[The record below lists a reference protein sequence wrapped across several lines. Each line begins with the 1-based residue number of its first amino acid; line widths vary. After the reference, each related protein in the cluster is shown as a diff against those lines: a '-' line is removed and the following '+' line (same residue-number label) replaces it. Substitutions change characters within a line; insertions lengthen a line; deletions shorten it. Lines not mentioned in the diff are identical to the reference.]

1 MRLKRGPVERRN
13 RMVRIR
19 NTVAFVLPICLLL
32 GLPAWFLIPP
42 RDAPATSDAVLVLA
56 GASDGRHQLGADL
69 VRKGN
74 ASNFVISNPGG
85 DGEPIG
91 HSHCAGD
98 KRPESATE
106 TWCMNPVPG
115 TTMGEAKTVGSLA
128 QNENWQ
134 SLTVVTNRPHTRRVR
149 MTFER
154 CTTLDIS
161 VVPIEN
167 VDVVRAPV
175 HIAREI
181 AGFIKFWVTDPC

>member
-1 MRLKRGPVERRN
+1 MRLKRGPVERRD
-13 RMVRIR
+13 RVRRIR
-19 NTVAFVLPICLLL
+19 NTVAFVLPIFLLL
-32 GLPAWFLIPP
+32 GLPAWFLTPP

-56 GASDGRHQLGADL
+56 GASDGRHQLGAEL
-69 VRKGN
+69 VEKGV
-74 ASNFVISNPGG
+74 ASNFIISNPSG

-91 HSHCAGD
+91 YSHCTGD
-98 KRPESATE
+98 KRPESATG
-106 TWCMNPVPG
+106 TWCMKPVPG

-128 QNENWQ
+128 QSEKWQ

-149 MTFER
+149 MTFEQ

-161 VVPIEN
+161 VVSIDN

-175 HIAREI
+175 RIAREI

>member
-1 MRLKRGPVERRN
+1 MRLKRGPVERRK
-13 RMVRIR
+13 RAVRVR
-19 NTVAFVLPICLLL
+19 NTVAFVLPIFLLL

-42 RDAPATSDAVLVLA
+42 RHAPATSDAVLVLA
-56 GASDGRHQLGADL
+56 GASDGRHQLGAEL
-69 VRKGN
+69 VEEGV

-91 HSHCAGD
+91 YSHCAGD
-98 KRPESATE
+98 KRPESATD
-106 TWCMNPVPG
+106 TWCMKPVPG

-134 SLTVVTNRPHTRRVR
+134 SLTVVTNRPHARRVR
-149 MTFER
+149 MTFEQ

-161 VVPIEN
+161 VVSIDN

-181 AGFIKFWVTDPC
+181 AGFIKFWITDPC

>member
-1 MRLKRGPVERRN
+1 MRLRRGPVARRERL
-13 RMVRIR
+13 VRIR
-19 NTVAFVLPICLLL
+19 NIIAFVLPICILL
-32 GLPAWFLIPP
+32 GLPAWLLLPP
-42 RDAPATSDAVLVLA
+42 RDTPSSSDAILVLA
-56 GASDGRHQLGADL
+56 GAGDGRHQLGAEL
-69 VRKGN
+69 VEVGV
-74 ASNFVISNPGG
+74 ASNVVISNPGG

-91 HSHCAGD
+91 YSHCAGD

-167 VDVVRAPV
+167 VDVVRAPIHV
-175 HIAREI
+175 AREI

>member
-167 VDVVRAPV
+167 VDVVRAPIHV
-175 HIAREI
+175 AREI
-181 AGFIKFWVTDPC
+181 AGFIKFWVTAPC